1 MESNF
6 NFYSKYYDLLYTTK
20 NYNEEAKYI
29 SECIKKYHP
38 NAEKVLEFGSGTG
51 IHGLILQKMGYDI
64 YGIERSQQM
73 VDQALLN
80 DYPCMQ
86 ADIVDFKMDRQF
98 DVVIA
103 LFHVI
108 SYLNDNESLEK
119 TFRNA
124 SKCLKQEGL
133 FIFDI
138 WYSPAVYSLKPETRV
153 KKVENEEISVI
164 RFAEPEMHVNSNVVD
179 VNYSILVKNKSTD
192 HWIEF
197 EEKHPMRHFSIPEIT
212 LLAKLTGF
220 ELLKAEE
227 FLTGKLPSENTWG
240 VNFILKKTE

>member
-29 SECIKKYHP
+29 SECIKKYRP

-73 VDQALLN
+73 VDKAILN
-80 DYPCMQ
+80 GYPCMQ
-86 ADIVDFKMDRQF
+86 ADIIDFEMDRQF

-108 SYLNDNESLEK
+108 SYLNENESLEK
-119 TFRNA
+119 TFKNT
-124 SKCLKQEGL
+124 SKCLKPEGL

-138 WYSPAVYSLKPETRV
+138 WYTPAVYFLRPETRV

-164 RFAEPEMHVNSNVVD
+164 RFAEPEMHINTNVVD

-192 HWIEF
+192 NWLEF
-197 EEKHPMRHFSIPEIT
+197 EEKHPMRHFTIPEIG

-227 FLTGKLPSENTWG
+227 FLTGKQPSENTWG
-240 VNFILKKTE
+240 VNFILKRK